1 MNKHTLNWLTGLA
14 LALLMSGAARAG
26 NLPPS
31 GELGFAPVALS
42 ESAGAPVEKATLK
55 FQGKDHRL
63 KFSGLGMGGSEGVT
77 VTLHG
82 EIYGLANLADL
93 DGNFTTDLTG
103 APVGEASLGDLW
115 LYNDRG
121 VSIRLHT
128 DNPEVALAPGA
139 DAVTVKLDDAP

>member
-1 MNKHTLNWLTGLA
+1 MKKHTLNWLTGLT
-14 LALLMSGAARAG
+14 LALLMSGAALSG
-26 NLPPS
+26 TLPPS
-31 GELGFAPVALS
+31 GELGFAPARLTEDGGVPVQK
-42 ESAGAPVEKATLK
+42 GALK
-55 FQGKDHRL
+55 FQGQEHRL
-63 KFSGLGMGGSEGVT
+63 KFSGLGMGGSEGLT
-77 VTLHG
+77 VNLHG

-93 DGNFTTDLTG
+93 EGNFTTDLTG

-128 DNPEVALAPGA
+128 DNPEVTLAPGA

>member
-1 MNKHTLNWLTGLA
+1 MKKHTLNWLTGLA
-14 LALLMSGAARAG
+14 LALLMSGVARAG
-26 NLPPS
+26 TLPPS
-31 GELGFAPVALS
+31 AELAFTPVALT
-42 ESAGAPVEKATLK
+42 ESGGAPVDKATLK
-55 FQGKDHRL
+55 FQGKEHRL
-63 KFSGLGMGGSEGVT
+63 KLSGLGMGGSEGVT

-82 EIYGLANLADL
+82 EIFGLANPADL
-93 DGNFTTDLTG
+93 EGNFTTDLTG

-128 DNPEVALAPGA
+128 DNPEVTLAPGA